1 MYEKQPIFKEPEDE
15 NVKVWRYMDFTKL
28 IDILERES
36 LYFTRAD
43 KFDDPFEGIS
53 SKVTKEKRLQYINDT
68 GGKLQGKLRES
79 SELLDQKVREW
90 TVINCWHMNEYESDA
105 MWKLYVQ
112 SNEGIAIQST
122 FKKLCNSFSNVEEGI
137 SLGQVNYIDYE
148 LDDMQHKEHMLS
160 PFVYKRKSFEHERE
174 LRAMIMR
181 IPEKGNRFDYK
192 GQSFNH
198 GVYVQVNL
206 EELIDKIYVAPTAP
220 QWIFKL
226 VELMLIK
233 YGLGHKKVLKSPL
246 LENPS
251 L

>member
-1 MYEKQPIFKEPEDE
+1 MYKKQLVFKEPKDE

-28 IDILERES
+28 IDILERQS
-36 LYFTRAD
+36 LYFTRSD

-53 SKVTKEKRLQYINDT
+53 SKVTKEKRLQYINNIDD
-68 GGKLQGKLRES
+68 KLRDEFREK
-79 SELLDQKVREW
+79 SEFLDRKVREW
-90 TVINCWHMNEYESDA
+90 TAISCWHMNECESDA

-122 FKKLCNSFSNVEEGI
+122 FKKLCNSFSNVEEEI
-137 SLGQVNYIDYE
+137 CIGQVNYIDYE
-148 LDDMQHKEHMLS
+148 IDDMQHKEHMLS

-174 LRAMIMR
+174 LRAMILR
-181 IPEKGNRFDYK
+181 IPKKGSRFDYK
-192 GQSFNH
+192 AQSFDH
-198 GVYVQVNL
+198 GDYVQVNL
-206 EELIDKIYVAPTAP
+206 EELIDTIYVAPTAP

-251 L
+251 F